1 MPRVTLARGHPLF
14 TTAADNRQVTTNP
27 DAETAAP
34 AHRLDPEVVLESLV
48 SELEYLMVDA
58 PFGAA
63 SELIRLHGAL
73 LAYNLEGRAEL
84 LPHPSFR
91 LTTRSLR
98 ERRVVRAAQR
108 IIERGAGDLSATVEL
123 AADEVARLVHLI
135 DPELATRAA

>member
-1 MPRVTLARGHPLF
+1 MPRVTIGGRHPQF
-14 TTAADNRQVTTNP
+14 TRAADNRRVTTNP
-27 DAETAAP
+27 DTDTTAP
-34 AHRLDPEVVLESLV
+34 AHRPDPRIVLESLV

-84 LPHPSFR
+84 LPHPAFR
-91 LTTRSLR
+91 LATRALR

-123 AADEVARLVHLI
+123 AADEIARLVHLI